1 MGSSRRSVSTNLSSC
16 RLTNLTE
23 ATPRSSRMPRAS
35 ARRSSSRMTA
45 GPITIPMAASA
56 QWVDSCSPPTRGSSR
71 MRDKPSAHPAAQR
84 FPDTGKSAR
93 QRISLRDCRRGEDPS
108 RVGQQL
114 VVGPAVYGASAFRS
128 YYAIGGN
135 GQGVAAL
142 DSLKGTRNSGRQAGV
157 KLGVG
162 AESTHNLER
171 RSGGFYWQSYL
182 DGRNNHQF
190 PFPTM
195 RPDPL
200 PFKSWIE
207 S

>member
-1 MGSSRRSVSTNLSSC
+1 
-16 RLTNLTE
+16 
-23 ATPRSSRMPRAS
+23 
-35 ARRSSSRMTA
+35 MTA

-157 KLGVG
+157 KLGAGGGINPQFG
-162 AESTHNLER
+162 APKWRVLGSRIWMDEITTNSLFRRCDRTHCPSNRGL
-171 RSGGFYWQSYL
+171 
-182 DGRNNHQF
+182 NHEDF
-190 PFPTM
+190 EVTIRICLSDNETPGSACVARTS
-195 RPDPL
+195 
-200 PFKSWIE
+200 K
-207 S
+207 